1 MEVVPAHLEHWMRD
15 YYFSTEV
22 DIGSSGVENFSFGE
36 LRRLFN
42 ITPDDLDRIVL
53 RDSMTLGSPDLRTAI
68 GNRWANGKAERV
80 MATNGSSEANYLVM
94 HSLLEPGDEVVVLD
108 PSYQQL
114 YSIAETIGCKL
125 KHWRLRSENSFRPD
139 LNEARNLIGSDTRM
153 IVVNFP
159 HNPTGA
165 SLRPAEQD
173 ELIELA
179 AGAGVYLVWDAAFA
193 ELTYDSPVLTDPGE
207 RYDRSITFGT
217 LSKAYGLPGLRVGW
231 CLAAPEVLERLVRL
245 RDYTTL
251 ALSPLVEHV
260 ATRAIEN
267 GDLLLQPRLAQA
279 RHNLELLLS
288 WANRHS
294 EFVSVSRPQGGV
306 CVFMRLHNVDDV
318 ENFCRQLAREYSVLL
333 VPGTSFGDLNHVR
346 LGFGCSTTELTE
358 ALSRL
363 SEHFH
368 NYPKSH
374 LDRVSTGSGSDL
386 VGAQHAIFPHDS

>member
-1 MEVVPAHLEHWMRD
+1 MEVVPAHLEYWLRD
-15 YYFSTEV
+15 YYFSTEI
-22 DIGSSGVENFSFGE
+22 DLGCSGVENFSFGE
-36 LRRLFN
+36 LRQLFN

-53 RDSMTLGSPDLRTAI
+53 RDSRTLGDPDLRTAI
-68 GNRWANGKAERV
+68 GNRWGNGKAERV
-80 MATNGSSEANYLVM
+80 MATNGSSEAIYLIM

-108 PSYQQL
+108 PAYQQL
-114 YSIAETIGCKL
+114 FSLAESIGCKL
-125 KHWRLRSENSFRPD
+125 KHWRLRFENSFRPD
-139 LNEARNLIGSDTRM
+139 LSEARHLIGPETRM

-165 SLRPAEQD
+165 SLTPVEQD

-179 AGAGVYLVWDAAFA
+179 AGAGAYLVWDAAFA
-193 ELTYDSPVLTDPGE
+193 ELTYGGPVLPDPGE
-207 RYDRSITFGT
+207 RYDRSITLGT

-231 CLAAPEVLERLVRL
+231 CLAGPEVLERLVRL

-288 WANRHS
+288 WANRHR
-294 EFVSVSRPQGGV
+294 EFVSIARPQGGV
-306 CVFMRLHNVDDV
+306 SVFMRVHGVADIED
-318 ENFCRQLAREYSVLL
+318 FCRQLADESSVLL
-333 VPGTSFGDLNHVR
+333 VPGTSFGQPNHVR
-346 LGFGCSTTELTE
+346 LGFGCSTGELTE
-358 ALSRL
+358 GLSRL

-368 NYPKSH
+368 KYHQLQPQVAPVQQTAS
-374 LDRVSTGSGSDL
+374 S
-386 VGAQHAIFPHDS
+386 A

>member
-15 YYFSTEV
+15 YYFNTEI

-36 LRRLFN
+36 LRQLFN
-42 ITPDDLDRIVL
+42 ITPEDLDRIVL
-53 RDSMTLGSPDLRTAI
+53 CDSRTLGDPELRRAI
-68 GNRWANGKAERV
+68 GNRWANGNAERV

-114 YSIAETIGCKL
+114 FAIAETIGCKL
-125 KHWRLRSENSFRPD
+125 KHWRLRFENSFRPD
-139 LNEARNLIGSDTRM
+139 LSEARRLIGPQTRM

-165 SLRPAEQD
+165 SLTPAEMD

-179 AGAGVYLVWDAAFA
+179 AGAGAYLVWDAVFA
-193 ELTYDSPVLTDPGE
+193 ELTYDSPVLPDVGE
-207 RYDRSITFGT
+207 RYDRCITFGT

-231 CLAAPEVLERLVRL
+231 CLAAPEVLDRLVEL

-267 GDLLLQPRLAQA
+267 GDVLLKPRLAQA

-294 EFVSVSRPQGGV
+294 EFVSVVRPQGGV
-306 CVFMRLHNVDDV
+306 CVFMRLHGVADSED
-318 ENFCRQLAREYSVLL
+318 FCRQFADEYSVLL
-333 VPGTSFGDLNHVR
+333 VPGTSFGQPNHVR
-346 LGFGCSTTELTE
+346 LGFGCSTRELTE
-358 ALSRL
+358 GLSRL
-363 SEHFH
+363 SQ
-368 NYPKSH
+368 H
-374 LDRVSTGSGSDL
+374 LEKYHQLHPQVTSVQKTASS
-386 VGAQHAIFPHDS
+386 A

>member
-15 YYFSTEV
+15 YYFNTEV
-22 DIGSSGVENFSFGE
+22 DIGSSGVENFSFGD

-53 RDSMTLGSPDLRTAI
+53 RDSRTVGGPELRTAI
-68 GNRWANGKAERV
+68 GNRWANGDADCV
-80 MATNGSSEANYLVM
+80 MATNGSSEANYLIM
-94 HSLLEPGDEVVVLD
+94 HSLLNPGDEVVVLD
-108 PSYQQL
+108 PCYQQL

-125 KHWRLRSENSFRPD
+125 KHWRLRFENSFRPD
-139 LNEARNLIGSDTRM
+139 MSEARHLIGPQTRM

-165 SLRPAEQD
+165 SLTAAEQD

-179 AGAGVYLVWDAAFA
+179 ANAGAYLMWDAVFG
-193 ELTYDSPVLTDPGE
+193 ELTYDSPPLPYAGE
-207 RYDRSITFGT
+207 RYDRLITLGT

-231 CLAAPEVLERLVRL
+231 CLAAPEVLERLVQL

-260 ATRAIEN
+260 AARAIEN

-294 EFVSVSRPQGGV
+294 ELVSVVRPQGGV
-306 CVFMRLHNVDDV
+306 CVFMRLHGVADSED
-318 ENFCRQLAREYSVLL
+318 FCRQLADEYSVLL
-333 VPGTSFGDLNHVR
+333 VPGKSFGQPHHVR
-346 LGFGCSTTELTE
+346 LGFGCSTRELTE
-358 ALSRL
+358 GLSRL
-363 SEHFH
+363 SEHLAKYHQFQPQVTPVH
-368 NYPKSH
+368 QTAS
-374 LDRVSTGSGSDL
+374 S
-386 VGAQHAIFPHDS
+386 A

>member
-15 YYFSTEV
+15 YYFNTEV

-36 LRRLFN
+36 LRQLFN

-53 RDSMTLGSPDLRTAI
+53 CDSRTLGDPELRRAI
-68 GNRWANGKAERV
+68 GNRWANGNAECV

-94 HSLLEPGDEVVVLD
+94 HSLLNPGDEVVVLD

-125 KHWRLRSENSFRPD
+125 KHWRLPAENSFRPD
-139 LNEARNLIGSDTRM
+139 LGNARHVIGPQTRM

-159 HNPTGA
+159 HNPTGV
-165 SLRPAEQD
+165 SLTPREQE

-179 AGAGVYLVWDAAFA
+179 AGAGAYLVWDAAFA
-193 ELTYDSPVLTDPGE
+193 ELTYDSPVLPDPRE
-207 RYDRSITFGT
+207 RYDRSITLGT

-279 RHNLELLLS
+279 HRNLELVLS

-294 EFVSVSRPQGGV
+294 EFVSVARPQGGV
-306 CVFMRLHNVDDV
+306 CVFMRIHGVADI
-318 ENFCRQLAREYSVLL
+318 EEFCRQLADDYKVLL
-333 VPGTSFGDLNHVR
+333 VPGTSFGQPNHVR
-346 LGFGCSTTELTE
+346 LGFGCSTRELTE
-358 ALSRL
+358 GLSRL
-363 SEHFH
+363 AEHLEKYHQFQPQVTSVH
-368 NYPKSH
+368 KTA
-374 LDRVSTGSGSDL
+374 ST
-386 VGAQHAIFPHDS
+386 A

>member
-1 MEVVPAHLEHWMRD
+1 MRA
-15 YYFSTEV
+15 YYFSTEI
-22 DIGSSGVENFSFGE
+22 DLSSSGVENFSFGE
-36 LRRLFN
+36 LRQLLN

-53 RDSMTLGSPDLRTAI
+53 HDSRTLGDPKLRMAI
-68 GNRWANGKAERV
+68 GNRWANGNAERV
-80 MATNGSSEANYLVM
+80 MATNGSSEANYLIM

-114 YSIAETIGCKL
+114 YSIAKSIGCKL
-125 KHWRLRSENSFRPD
+125 KHWRLRFENSFRPD
-139 LNEARNLIGSDTRM
+139 LSEARHLIGPQTRM

-165 SLRPAEQD
+165 SLTPAERD
-173 ELIELA
+173 ELIEITA
-179 AGAGVYLVWDAAFA
+179 SAGAYLVWDAAFA
-193 ELTYDSPVLTDPGE
+193 EITYDGTVLPDLGE
-207 RYDRSITFGT
+207 RYDRSITLGT

-231 CLAAPEVLERLVRL
+231 CLAAPDVLERLVRL

-260 ATRAIEN
+260 AARAIEN
-267 GDLLLQPRLAQA
+267 ADLLLKPRLAQA
-279 RHNLELLLS
+279 RHNLQILLS
-288 WANRHS
+288 WVNRHS
-294 EFVSVSRPQGGV
+294 EFVRMVRPQGGV

-318 ENFCRQLAREYSVLL
+318 EDFCRQLAREYSVLL
-333 VPGTSFGDLNHVR
+333 IPGTSFGHSNHVR

-368 NYPKSH
+368 TYRNSNTSA
-374 LDRVSTGSGSDL
+374 VA
-386 VGAQHAIFPHDS
+386 V

>member
-1 MEVVPAHLEHWMRD
+1 MKVVPAHLEYWMRD
-15 YYFSTEV
+15 YYFSTEI
-22 DIGSSGVENFSFGE
+22 DIGCSGVENFSFGE

-53 RDSMTLGSPDLRTAI
+53 RDSRTLGDPDLRIAI
-68 GNRWANGKAERV
+68 GNRWGNGKTERV
-80 MATNGSSEANYLVM
+80 MATNGSSEAIYLAM

-108 PSYQQL
+108 PAYQQL
-114 YSIAETIGCKL
+114 FSIAESIGCKL
-125 KHWRLRSENSFRPD
+125 KHWRLRFENSFRPD
-139 LNEARNLIGSDTRM
+139 LGEARHLIGPQTRM

-165 SLRPAEQD
+165 SLTPAEQN

-179 AGAGVYLVWDAAFA
+179 AGAGAFLVWDAAFA
-193 ELTYDSPVLTDPGE
+193 ELTYDSPALPDSGE
-207 RYDRSITFGT
+207 RYDRSITLGT

-231 CLAAPEVLERLVRL
+231 CLAAPEVLECLMRL

-279 RHNLELLLS
+279 RHNLELLQS
-288 WANRHS
+288 WANHHG
-294 EFVSVSRPQGGV
+294 EFVSVARPQGGV
-306 CVFMRLHNVDDV
+306 CVFMRIHDV
-318 ENFCRQLAREYSVLL
+318 ADIEDFCRELADKYKVLL
-333 VPGTSFGDLNHVR
+333 VPGTSFRQPNHVR
-346 LGFGCSTTELTE
+346 LGFGCSTRELTE
-358 ALSRL
+358 GLSRL

-368 NYPKSH
+368 NFHQLHPQVTPVHQTAS
-374 LDRVSTGSGSDL
+374 S
-386 VGAQHAIFPHDS
+386 A

>member
-1 MEVVPAHLEHWMRD
+1 MDVAPAHLEYWLRD
-15 YYFSTEV
+15 YYFTAEI
-22 DIGSSGVENFSFGE
+22 DISCSGVENFCFGE
-36 LRRLFN
+36 LRQLFN

-53 RDSMTLGSPDLRTAI
+53 RDSRTLGDPELRTAI
-68 GNRWANGKAERV
+68 GNRWANGNAERV
-80 MATNGSSEANYLVM
+80 MATNGSSEAIYLIM

-108 PSYQQL
+108 PAYQQL
-114 YSIAETIGCKL
+114 FSIAESIGCKL
-125 KHWRLRSENSFRPD
+125 KHWRLRFENSFRPD
-139 LNEARNLIGSDTRM
+139 FSEARHLIGPHTRM

-165 SLRPAEQD
+165 SLTPAEQD

-179 AGAGVYLVWDAAFA
+179 ARAGAYLVWDGAFA
-193 ELTYDSPVLTDPGE
+193 EITYDSPALPDPGE
-207 RYDRSITFGT
+207 RYDRSITLGT

-231 CLAAPEVLERLVRL
+231 CLASPDVLERLVRL

-279 RHNLELLLS
+279 RHNLELLVA
-288 WANRHS
+288 WANRHH
-294 EFVSVSRPQGGV
+294 EFVSMVRPQGGV
-306 CVFMRLHNVDDV
+306 SVFMRVHGVADIED
-318 ENFCRQLAREYSVLL
+318 FCRQLADDYSVLL
-333 VPGTSFGDLNHVR
+333 VPGTSFGNPNHIR

-363 SEHFH
+363 SQHFH
-368 NYPKSH
+368 TY
-374 LDRVSTGSGSDL
+374 SGSKQRSAVAL
-386 VGAQHAIFPHDS
+386 

>member
-1 MEVVPAHLEHWMRD
+1 MKVAPAHLEHWMRA
-15 YYFSTEV
+15 YYFNTEV
-22 DIGSSGVENFSFGE
+22 DISCSGVENFSFGE
-36 LRRLFN
+36 LRQLFN

-53 RDSMTLGSPDLRTAI
+53 HDSRTLGDPGLRTAI
-68 GNRWANGKAERV
+68 GNRWANGDAERV

-114 YSIAETIGCKL
+114 YSIAKSIGCEL
-125 KHWRLRSENSFRPD
+125 KHWPLRVENSFRPD
-139 LNEARNLIGSDTRM
+139 LSEARHLISPKTRM

-165 SLRPAEQD
+165 SLTLAEQE

-179 AGAGVYLVWDAAFA
+179 ASAGAYLVWDAAFA
-193 ELTYDSPVLTDPGE
+193 ELTYDGPVLPDPGE
-207 RYDRSITFGT
+207 RYDRAITLGT

-231 CLAAPEVLERLVRL
+231 CLASPEVLENLVLL

-251 ALSPLVEHV
+251 HLSPLVEYV

-267 GDLLLQPRLAQA
+267 ADVLLKPRLAQA
-279 RHNLELLLS
+279 RHNLELLS
-288 WANRHS
+288 AWANRHR
-294 EFVSVSRPQGGV
+294 EFVSVGRPQGGV
-306 CVFMRLHNVDDV
+306 CVFMRLYNVDDV
-318 ENFCRQLAREYSVLL
+318 ENFCRQLADEYSVLL
-333 VPGTSFGDLNHVR
+333 VPGTSFGVPDHVR

-358 ALSRL
+358 GLSRL

-368 NYPKSH
+368 TY
-374 LDRVSTGSGSDL
+374 RGSKQTSA
-386 VGAQHAIFPHDS
+386 VAV

>member
-1 MEVVPAHLEHWMRD
+1 MKVVPAHLEYWMRD
-15 YYFSTEV
+15 YYFSTEI
-22 DIGSSGVENFSFGE
+22 DIGCSGVENFSFGE

-53 RDSMTLGSPDLRTAI
+53 RDSRTLGDPDLRTAI
-68 GNRWANGKAERV
+68 GNRWGNGKAERV
-80 MATNGSSEANYLVM
+80 MATNGSSEAIYLVM

-108 PSYQQL
+108 PAYQQL
-114 YSIAETIGCKL
+114 FSIAESIGCKL
-125 KHWRLRSENSFRPD
+125 KHWRLRFENSFRPD
-139 LNEARNLIGSDTRM
+139 LDEARHLIGPQTRM

-165 SLRPAEQD
+165 SLTPAEQD

-179 AGAGVYLVWDAAFA
+179 AGAGAYLVWDAAFA
-193 ELTYDSPVLTDPGE
+193 ELTYGGPVLPDPGE
-207 RYDRSITFGT
+207 RYDRSITLGT

-231 CLAAPEVLERLVRL
+231 CLAGPEVLERLVRL

-288 WANRHS
+288 WANRHR
-294 EFVSVSRPQGGV
+294 EFVSIARPQGGV
-306 CVFMRLHNVDDV
+306 CVFMRVHGVADIED
-318 ENFCRQLAREYSVLL
+318 FCRQLADESGVLL
-333 VPGTSFGDLNHVR
+333 VPGTSFGQPNHVR
-346 LGFGCSTTELTE
+346 LGFGCSTGELTE
-358 ALSRL
+358 GLSRL

-368 NYPKSH
+368 KYHQLQPQVAPVQQTAS
-374 LDRVSTGSGSDL
+374 S
-386 VGAQHAIFPHDS
+386 A